1 MDWYSNRPLASVLL
15 ILIIPLFLSESSR
28 LLFDRSKCFFYR
40 LLANK
45 FVVAPLTRQRN
56 LPNDFLLVHIFS
68 HFTCMLRCFRNP
80 SFLIHKC
87 FSSLGIPSSIII
99 AQWKQKCSSFCSSTE
114 DGGGISFALQ
124 IIRTIVICYLN
135 ILRNS
140 SILNNLI
147 IKSNTVYA
155 VLFKNLSNSIVA
167 IY

>member
-1 MDWYSNRPLASVLL
+1 MDLNSNGPLASVPL
-15 ILIIPLFLSESSR
+15 ISFSLWIFLSSFR
-28 LLFDRSKCFFYR
+28 QFKMLLLPSFIS
-40 LLANK
+40 K

-56 LPNDFLLVHIFS
+56 LPNDFLYRFS
-68 HFTCMLRCFRNP
+68 NFTCMLKCFRNP

-114 DGGGISFALQ
+114 DVGGISFALQ

-140 SILNNLI
+140 SILDNLI
-147 IKSNTVYA
+147 IKSNSVYA